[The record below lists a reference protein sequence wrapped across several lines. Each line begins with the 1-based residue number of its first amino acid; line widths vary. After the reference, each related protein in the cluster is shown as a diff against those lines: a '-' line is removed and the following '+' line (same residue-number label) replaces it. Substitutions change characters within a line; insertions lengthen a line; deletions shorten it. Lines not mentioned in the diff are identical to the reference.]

1 MLRLPRRALFLAA
14 TVVVVPFAC
23 TSFGSDPGDA
33 PDAQPSATAS
43 VPTVPTTSP
52 GSPDADLPDGV
63 AAEDAAVPPPRDAG
77 GPLRACTGTELV
89 ATGFEGPTV
98 PAPPFTG
105 AGTLVP
111 HVDTPAGFSN
121 KAITY
126 RLPMGTAS
134 MGMLTAEVPV
144 PGTPT
149 TLCFEATVK
158 LTPGFPSSQGAEI
171 DVLRVT
177 SGGVT
182 VRIGLSPSGPFLASS
197 NPPSA
202 LPLAGVNWDRVYPWV
217 VRLNGTNATFT
228 LDGKTVLVP
237 AVKTTSFSSL
247 KVEVGVDATSLA
259 AAAVPAAS
267 ITFDDLHATSQ

>member
-1 MLRLPRRALFLAA
+1 MHRLPRRALFLAA
-14 TVVVVPFAC
+14 TAAISPFAC
-23 TSFGSDPGDA
+23 TSFGSDPGDT

-43 VPTVPTTSP
+43 VPTVPTTPP
-52 GSPDADLPDGV
+52 GSPDANVPDGV
-63 AAEDAAVPPPRDAG
+63 AAEDATVPPPRDAG

-111 HVDTPAGFSN
+111 QVDTPAGFSN

-126 RLPMGTAS
+126 PLPMGTAS

-144 PGTPT
+144 LGTPT

-158 LTPGFPSSQGAEI
+158 LTPGFPGSQGGEI

-177 SGGVT
+177 SGGMT
-182 VRIGLSPSGPFLASS
+182 VRIGLSSTGPFLASS

-202 LPLAGVNWDRVYPWV
+202 MPLMGINWDRVFHWV

-228 LDGKTVLVP
+228 LDGNTVLVQ
-237 AVKTTSFSSL
+237 AVTIRPFSNL
-247 KVEVGVDATSLA
+247 KVELGFDATSLA

-267 ITFDDLHATSQ
+267 ITFDDVHATSQ